1 MAKRGR
7 KPDTAK
13 AKKGKGE
20 TRPSRATVNVIEFP
34 KASALPAA
42 PDWMNEDG
50 KIFWQH
56 TGELLI
62 AQRAMA
68 AADLAAFA
76 QLAQFHGRLIDYAR
90 RGVLPTP
97 AELAQFRIFCAEFGL
112 TPTSRTRVGGS
123 SHNPKNPFLRNRPNR
138 PSNRKP

>member
-13 AKKGKGE
+13 AKQAKGE
-20 TRPSRATVNVIEFP
+20 TRPGRTTVNVIEFP
-34 KASALPAA
+34 KARALPDA

-68 AADLAAFA
+68 AVDLAAFA

-90 RGVLPTP
+90 RGVLPTA

-123 SHNPKNPFLRNRPNR
+123 SNDKKNPFERNGPKAAPRGD
-138 PSNRKP
+138 